1 MGVTVGY
8 NAELFHSKILKLICL
23 NIIIFTNLVF
33 SDGAVMDKRCTRNS
47 INLGNIINTMLTDY
61 DIHLLPEA
69 DGVNVTIEMHVQV
82 CFYCV
87 VFFSLNYVCLR
98 H

>member
-1 MGVTVGY
+1 MGVTIVGNIEKLY
-8 NAELFHSKILKLICL
+8 NSNLLKLICL
-23 NIIIFTNLVF
+23 NIIFLTNFVI

-69 DGVNVTIEMHVQV
+69 EGVNVTIEMHVQV
-82 CFYCV
+82 CFIH
-87 VFFSLNYVCLR
+87 S
-98 H
+98 